1 MAGYLKEIRQKWML
15 VGIRG
20 YGIFGA
26 FILKTLSCLYL
37 GGYYRLTGLM
47 QWHAGS
53 AFTFRPQNVVSE
65 NII

>member
-47 QWHAGS
+47 Q
-53 AFTFRPQNVVSE
+53 
-65 NII
+65 